1 MRISVFTGPFLSAND
16 PFRFNVKIPTSFWK
30 VIAFIHD
37 ETGALCATG
46 YEMGQEASLPPPETE
61 FVFGEFQSP
70 QLAIATQVSLREIE
84 QRAGLSFGT
93 LAEHDPRSSGIEA
106 VEQTGQ
112 LLELEQIRFI

>member
-1 MRISVFTGPFLSAND
+1 MRIPL
-16 PFRFNVKIPTSFWK
+16 RFWK

-93 LAEHDPRSSGIEA
+93 LAEHDPKSGGIEA
-106 VEQTGQ
+106 IEVAGP
-112 LLELEQIRFI
+112 LLAMEQIRFI